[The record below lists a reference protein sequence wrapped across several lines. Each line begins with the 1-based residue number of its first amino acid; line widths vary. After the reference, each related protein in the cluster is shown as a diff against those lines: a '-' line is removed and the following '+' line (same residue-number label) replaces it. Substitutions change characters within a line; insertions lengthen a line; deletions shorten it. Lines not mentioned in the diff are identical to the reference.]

1 MKAENIFIGRDGG
14 DEVVVVLNPYQFDN
28 EIRKSGP
35 GGATVVTTV
44 VDLRQVGRDQMT
56 VTEKYLAGGC
66 FMAMLPREVTLI
78 SDEQTF
84 REIRAGMMAKSVAA
98 AAELDAGR
106 GRLSDIIGLFPEAV
120 EKSELGGVA
129 RDADGN
135 ALEPMSKGADL
146 FGPRVDR
153 GVFNGKMLTK
163 GAGADLVRLAYRE
176 HAEDPDTSAGDLKK
190 AAAELNELVDRL
202 EVRG

>member
-129 RDADGN
+129 
-135 ALEPMSKGADL
+135 
-146 FGPRVDR
+146 PRPSR
-153 GVFNGKMLTK
+153 W
-163 GAGADLVRLAYRE
+163 A
-176 HAEDPDTSAGDLKK
+176 HA
-190 AAAELNELVDRL
+190 
-202 EVRG
+202 